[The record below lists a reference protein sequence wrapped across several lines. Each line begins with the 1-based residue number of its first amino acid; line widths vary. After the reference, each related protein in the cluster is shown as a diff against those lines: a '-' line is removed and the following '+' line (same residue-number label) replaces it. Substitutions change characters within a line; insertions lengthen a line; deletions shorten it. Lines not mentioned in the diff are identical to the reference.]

1 MIKYSFIL
9 LSGETEGFLEKI
21 QELGVVDVTRSV
33 KPIDDYSASVLNS
46 VGHAKAIVEKLE
58 GIDYSKEEDK
68 KAIERAYAKTV
79 IEKDMVAGAAKALA
93 ELKDLETEKDA
104 AEKEVKARRPWGDFD
119 RARLEQLESLGYV
132 IRYYMTSKKKFDQG
146 WAELYPL
153 EVIHE
158 DAETVWFVT
167 VSHKDQEYSLPL
179 EQTQGPAASW
189 KEAQARVDAL
199 KEKIATTKGAILRY
213 KENIGQMT
221 KNYEGELAQLDLY
234 LAKASC
240 ESAAENALSIVVG
253 FAPVE
258 NEDKLTMAFNAA
270 GVFYF
275 KEDATVDDNPP
286 IRLKNNWFA
295 RQFEVFTGMY
305 GMPVYNE
312 FDPTSVL
319 APFYL
324 LFFAMCMG
332 DAGYGI
338 VLMLFGLAL
347 NRGWVKIGMFEGLG
361 NIITVLGV
369 GTTVVGAALG
379 TFFGMPILDII
390 GHNVYHHTFV
400 DGTWQV
406 YNESIC
412 PAVSSYYEF
421 VGSNIATP
429 MGALPFQM
437 LLALG
442 IGIFH
447 ICLAMVIK
455 AVGYTQRLGFKEN
468 IATWGWVLLIVGGL
482 IVALLGVGS
491 ILSAAAIKW
500 AVIAIA
506 VVSAL
511 AIYIFNT
518 PGRNPLVNM
527 GAGLWD
533 TYNMATGILG
543 DVLSYIRLFALG
555 LAGGML
561 GAAFNDL
568 ALMVKGDNIA
578 TWIPFILILLFGHT
592 LNVLMSALGSF
603 VHPLRL
609 TFVEYF
615 KNAGYEGKGSK
626 YNPLK
631 K

>member
-1 MIKYSFIL
+1 MVDKMIKYSFIL
-9 LSGETEGFLEKI
+9 LSGETEGFLEKL

-33 KPIDDYSASVLNS
+33 KPIDDYSASVLSS
-46 VGHAKAIVEKLE
+46 VSSAKNIIEKLE
-58 GIDYSKEEDK
+58 MIDYSKEEDK
-68 KAIERAYAKTV
+68 KAIEMAYAKTIV
-79 IEKDMVAGAAKALA
+79 EKDMVAGASKALA
-93 ELKDLETEKDA
+93 DLKDLEAERDA

-119 RARLEQLESLGYV
+119 RTRLQQLETLGYAV
-132 IRYYMTSKKKFDQG
+132 RYYIAPKKKFDQG

-158 DAETVWFVT
+158 DADNVWFVT

-179 EQTQGPAASW
+179 EQTQAPQASW

-199 KEKIATTKGAILRY
+199 KDKIATTKGTILRY
-213 KENIGQMT
+213 KENIAQMT
-221 KNYEGELAQLDLY
+221 RNYETDLAELDLY

-258 NEDKLTMAFNAA
+258 NEDKLTQAFNAS
-270 GVFYF
+270 GVYYF
-275 KEDATVDDNPP
+275 KEAATAEDNPP

-305 GMPVYNE
+305 GMPIYNE

-361 NIITVLGV
+361 NIISILGA
-369 GTTVVGAALG
+369 GTLVVGAALG
-379 TFFGMPILDII
+379 TFFGMPILNLIEP
-390 GHNVYHHTFV
+390 
-400 DGTWQV
+400 GTGL
-406 YNESIC
+406 
-412 PAVSSYYEF
+412 AGYYEF
-421 VGSNIATP
+421 VGGNIATP
-429 MGALPFQM
+429 MGELPFQM

-500 AVIAIA
+500 AIIVIG
-506 VVSAL
+506 VLSAL

-518 PGRNPLVNM
+518 PGRNPLMNV

-568 ALMVKGDNIA
+568 ALMVKGDGIV
-578 TWIPFILILLFGHT
+578 TWIPFILILLFGHV